1 MSISYVIAMAIAQ
14 AIISLYE
21 FLSLSISNV
30 KSVVILLWIINKV
43 RGK

>member
-14 AIISLYE
+14 AIISLFE
-21 FLSLSISNV
+21 FLSLNISNV
-30 KSVVILLWIINKV
+30 MSVVILLWIINKV